1 MKDWWDSLQ
10 SREQNFVLIASVV
23 VVLFLLYLLAWS
35 PLVEARDNKR
45 IQVESNQQ
53 LLAWMTTK
61 SNEVK
66 QLKLTNPNLL
76 SSDAKRSLLAIVD
89 GMAKQLGLR
98 TAIKRIEPD
107 GPHAATI
114 WIEEMNFDALIAL
127 LGQLDKRSNIKVQQ
141 ADVARLD
148 KPGVVKAKVVLKRL

>member
-1 MKDWWDSLQ
+1 M
-10 SREQNFVLIASVV
+10 ASVV
-23 VVLFLLYLLAWS
+23 VALFLLYLFAWS
-35 PLVEARDNKR
+35 PLVDARDNKQ

-66 QLKLTNPNLL
+66 QIKLTNPNLL
-76 SSDAKRSLLAIVD
+76 KSDAKRSLLAIVD
-89 GMAKQLGLR
+89 GLAKQLGLR

-114 WIEEMNFDALIAL
+114 WIEEMNFDALVTM
-127 LGQLDKRSNIKVQQ
+127 LGQLDKRSNIKVRE
-141 ADVARLD
+141 ASVTRLD
-148 KPGVVKAKVVLKRL
+148 KPGVVKAKVVLKRT

>member
-1 MKDWWDSLQ
+1 MKDWWDNLQ

-35 PLVEARDNKR
+35 PLVKARDNKR

-53 LLAWMTTK
+53 LLTWMTTK

-76 SSDAKRSLLAIVD
+76 KSGSKRSLLAIVD
-89 GMAKQLGLR
+89 GLAKQLGLR

-127 LGQLDKRSNIKVQQ
+127 LGQLDKRSNVKVKQ
-141 ADVARLD
+141 ADVTRLD
-148 KPGVVKAKVVLKRL
+148 KPGVVKAKVVLKRS

>member
-1 MKDWWDSLQ
+1 MKEWWDNLQ
-10 SREQNFVLIASVV
+10 AREQNIVLIASVV
-23 VVLFLLYLLAWS
+23 VVLFMLYLFAWS

-53 LLAWMTTK
+53 LLAWMSSK

-76 SSDAKRSLLAIVD
+76 KPDAKRSLLAIVD
-89 GMAKQLGLR
+89 GLAKQLGLR

-107 GPHAATI
+107 GPHSATI
-114 WIEEMNFDALIAL
+114 WIDEMNFDALISL
-127 LGQLDKRSNIKVQQ
+127 LGQLDKRSNVKVKQ
-141 ADVARLD
+141 ANVTRLD
-148 KPGVVKAKVVLKRL
+148 KPGVVKAKVVLKRA